1 MATDEFINHWRKKK
15 REREF
20 ANEHFEIKSGEAENE
35 NEEIIKYRKSYLV
48 KFIIS
53 IGFTIK
59 YRYKVLRIV

>member
-1 MATDEFINHWRKKK
+1 MQNIEKVIW
-15 REREF
+15 
-20 ANEHFEIKSGEAENE
+20 
-35 NEEIIKYRKSYLV
+35 V